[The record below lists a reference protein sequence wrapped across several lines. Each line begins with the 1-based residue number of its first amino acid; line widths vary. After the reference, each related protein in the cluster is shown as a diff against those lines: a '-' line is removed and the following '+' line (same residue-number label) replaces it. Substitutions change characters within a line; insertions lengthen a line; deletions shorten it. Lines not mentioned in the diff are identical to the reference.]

1 AYKAKWYGRTIIK
14 VDPFFPSSQLC
25 SGCGHQHKD
34 VKNLS
39 VRVWECPSCGV
50 RHDRNLNA
58 SLNIKKEALR
68 LLSLQSI

>member
-1 AYKAKWYGRTIIK
+1 K

-34 VKNLS
+34 VKSLS

-50 RHDRNLNA
+50 CHDRDLNA

-68 LLSLQSI
+68 LLSLQSS